1 MSQCTNRDLPALAGR
16 FLKQELIARGITQE
30 QFAEMAH
37 VSDRTVRR
45 WVSGEIH
52 SLDALSDIA
61 NALQVE
67 VRDIFAEDVPAYF
80 LHRTHPVL
88 FMGHMPRYNTK
99 AITTRKE
106 ECTTEYF
113 TQEPRRTNE

>member
-16 FLKQELIARGITQE
+16 FLKQTLIARGITQE
-30 QFAEMAH
+30 QFAEMTH

-67 VRDIFAEDVPAYF
+67 VRDIFAEDVPF
-80 LHRTHPVL
+80 ELFFWGGGEGGSTIVIITVL
-88 FMGHMPRYNTK
+88 CYNK
-99 AITTRKE
+99 NSLIT
-106 ECTTEYF
+106 
-113 TQEPRRTNE
+113 